1 MENKVKIRIEY
12 KNGILN
18 IPASVADNVAGATK
32 TDLALILL
40 LAKEPSA
47 CDSLDV
53 KADELAEKL
62 GVDRAEIT
70 ASIAFWRGAG
80 VIAVEDE
87 KRRTPERKLA
97 PSREIPPLSAED
109 VERMAKTAPERLSLI
124 DACAQ
129 TLGRMLNSSESSC
142 LLALRDYLGV
152 DDEYILL
159 TAAYCVRK
167 GKKNVKYIEKTALS
181 LYDSEIESTSAL
193 EEHLL
198 RLETRDEL
206 ESRLRRLIGA
216 GERSFTSKE
225 KERFGRWQEEY
236 GFDFDVIRLAYE
248 KTVDATGKASV
259 AYMDKILT
267 SWHEKGYR
275 TPDDVTSCESAA
287 KDAKGS
293 FDTDDFF
300 SMAVKRGLENG

>member
-1 MENKVKIRIEY
+1 MKIRIEY

-18 IPASVADNVAGATK
+18 IPAAVADNLGNATK

-40 LAKEPSA
+40 LARDPSS
-47 CDSLDV
+47 CDAVDA
-53 KADELAEKL
+53 KADELAQML
-62 GVDRAEIT
+62 GTDRAEIN

-80 VIAVEDE
+80 VFSAEDE
-87 KRRTPERKLA
+87 KRRTPERRTPA
-97 PSREIPPLSAED
+97 PSRDIPPLSAED
-109 VERMAKTAPERLSLI
+109 VERMANTSPERLTLI
-124 DACAQ
+124 DACSQ

-167 GKKNVKYIEKTALS
+167 GKKNVKSIEKTALS
-181 LYDSEIESTSAL
+181 LYDSDIESTSAL

-198 RLETRDEL
+198 WLETRDEL
-206 ESRLRRLIGA
+206 EARLRRLIGA

-225 KERFGRWQEEY
+225 KERFGRWQKDY
-236 GFDFDVIRLAYE
+236 GFEFDLIELAYE

-259 AYMDKILT
+259 AYMDKILS
-267 SWHEKGYR
+267 SWHEKGFR
-275 TPDDVTSCESAA
+275 TPDDVAA
-287 KDAKGS
+287 GDAPAAGKSGS

-300 SMAVKRGLENG
+300 SMAVRRGLENGK

>member
-1 MENKVKIRIEY
+1 MKIRIEY

-18 IPASVADNVAGATK
+18 VPASVADNIGGATK

-40 LAKEPSA
+40 FAKDPSV
-47 CDSLDV
+47 CDAIDS

-62 GVDRAEIT
+62 GTDRAEIM
-70 ASIAFWRGAG
+70 ASVAFWRGAG
-80 VIAVEDE
+80 VISVEDE
-87 KRRTPERKLA
+87 KRRVPERKLA

-109 VERMAKTAPERLSLI
+109 VERMAKTAPERLTLI
-124 DACAQ
+124 DACSQ

-181 LYDSEIESTSAL
+181 LYDNDIETTSAL

-198 RLETRDEL
+198 WLETRDEL

-225 KERFGRWQEEY
+225 KERFGRWQREY
-236 GFDFDVIRLAYE
+236 GFEFNMIELAYE

-259 AYMDKILT
+259 AYMDKILS

-275 TPDDVTSCESAA
+275 TPDDVTSGESSA
-287 KDAKGS
+287 KSASGS